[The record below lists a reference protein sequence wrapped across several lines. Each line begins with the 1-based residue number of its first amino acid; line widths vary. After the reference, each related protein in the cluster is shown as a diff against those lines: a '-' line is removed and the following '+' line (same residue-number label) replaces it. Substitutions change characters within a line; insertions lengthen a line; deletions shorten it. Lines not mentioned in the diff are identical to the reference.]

1 MKTYAIIGATGNTGK
16 PITLGLLGQGQKVRL
31 ISRSAAKAKALVN
44 SASPA
49 PSNNPPE
56 IFEGDSSNTELLKKA
71 FKGADAVY
79 AMVPFNPLAPDY
91 FHRQASEPP

>member
-49 PSNNPPE
+49 PSNNPLE
-56 IFEGDSSNTELLKKA
+56 IYEGI
-71 FKGADAVY
+71 
-79 AMVPFNPLAPDY
+79 
-91 FHRQASEPP
+91 